1 MEDKIKELLKRYW
14 EYNSL
19 YSYADHDRQ
28 IEWDL
33 QVSPE
38 NARNFSAKDIQDI
51 IKESFEAGK
60 TFGSQLTAE
69 RAKEKVKLL
78 DYNIGSHL
86 RGDLLKAIKESI
98 I

>member
-1 MEDKIKELLKRYW
+1 MEDKIKQDLKIQADKFVSVFKRLPGFNV
-14 EYNSL
+14 EENSEVFYEML
-19 YSYADHDRQ
+19 WHCVV
-28 IEWDL
+28 I
-33 QVSPE
+33 
-38 NARNFSAKDIQDI
+38 
-51 IKESFEAGK
+51 
-60 TFGSQLTAE
+60 GSQLTAE